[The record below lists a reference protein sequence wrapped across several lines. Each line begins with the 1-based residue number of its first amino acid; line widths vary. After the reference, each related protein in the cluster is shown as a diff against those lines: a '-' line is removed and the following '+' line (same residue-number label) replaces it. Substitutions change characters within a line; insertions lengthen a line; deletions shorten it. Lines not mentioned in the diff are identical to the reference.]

1 MQLMDMS
8 AKPLAAK
15 PRKVGIVGAGILG
28 AAGFYH
34 VQRGGRTINTRF
46 QMDSASSTRAVGA

>member
-1 MQLMDMS
+1 MDMA
-8 AKPLAAK
+8 AKPLAGK